1 MARSRKVR
9 NSSTLRLLVPYH
21 QHLYLELIPIPLGP
35 RYEQVIKDSLGLAA
49 YDALPIAHRPDNRSL
64 DRNLLAVLA
73 GLARRVP
80 DVEAF
85 RERLIRARENRPA
98 PDGFDMQNNSI
109 QEHDVVVALAAL
121 DQEELEPKRSLKS
134 ADAEESSL
142 GQSNDE
148 GSRRKKE
155 PLTTH
160 LSSGL
165 TSTGSVRQRK
175 KPRRSV
181 EASNPSLQE
190 HRLSRGSGHEVPSSN
205 NDMSSQTKTSSIR
218 KRKAALRSSS
228 PKMEG
233 VIYTQQEHNAFFKE
247 NMPKGQHYKQ
257 ANPRFIPDVLA
268 VDDFAA
274 LPYPIEVPHPTA
286 KNSYCEIKDAEEFK
300 EHLDWIRDLKKRSPA
315 KKIYGASSMTPTPM
329 NKTQF
334 HQQATESEVK
344 VAETEGLPTMSTTRS
359 RSLLVPVKQI
369 LSEEGELLNL
379 RPQLPSTNPHHDVL
393 NLMINLSV
401 ERFQGGL
408 SPVNE
413 EARRRARKSNV
424 AGREARAQ
432 VLMHSFVRHLE
443 VAVMRYKDGLK
454 DLDLIPSGVDSA
466 DLSLEGKSASAGDPA
481 PVENDDDEEEQDVEV
496 EDNEVEEA
504 NDNQPM
510 EDMQPDLR
518 THNPGVNPPSKI
530 PVSSSLSSLPPSPE
544 PSAKRARINHFAD
557 WDEVS
562 E

>member
-1 MARSRKVR
+1 
-9 NSSTLRLLVPYH
+9 VPYH

-35 RYEQVIKDSLGLAA
+35 RYEQVIKDNLGLDA
-49 YDALPIAHRPDNRSL
+49 YDALPIAYRPDNRSL

-73 GLARRVP
+73 GLARRVL

-85 RERLIRARENRPA
+85 RERLIRARKNRPA
-98 PDGFDMQNNSI
+98 LDGFDMQNNSI

-121 DQEELEPKRSLKS
+121 NQEELEPKRSLKS

-165 TSTGSVRQRK
+165 TSTGSVRQRE

-181 EASNPSLQE
+181 EASNPSLRE

-218 KRKAALRSSS
+218 KRKATLRSSS

-233 VIYTQQEHNAFFKE
+233 VISTQQEHNAFFKD
-247 NMPKGQHYKQ
+247 NMPEGQHYKQ

-268 VDDFAA
+268 VDGFAA

-286 KNSYCEIKDAEEFK
+286 KNSYCEIEDAEEFK

-315 KKIYGASSMTPTPM
+315 KKIYGASSMTPTLM
-329 NKTQF
+329 NQTQF
-334 HQQATESEVK
+334 HQQATKSEVK
-344 VAETEGLPTMSTTRS
+344 VAETEGSSTMSTTRS
-359 RSLLVPVKQI
+359 RSLLAPVKQI

-379 RPQLPSTNPHHDVL
+379 GPQPPSTNPHHDVL

-408 SPVNE
+408 SSVNE

-424 AGREARAQ
+424 AGREAHAQ

-443 VAVMRYKDGLK
+443 VAAMRYKDGLK

-466 DLSLEGKSASAGDPA
+466 DLSLELEGKSASAGDTG
-481 PVENDDDEEEQDVEV
+481 PVENDDDEEEQNVEV

-510 EDMQPDLR
+510 EDMQPDPR
-518 THNPGVNPPSKI
+518 THNPGVYPPSKV
-530 PVSSSLSSLPPSPE
+530 PVSSPLSSLPPSPE
-544 PSAKRARINHFAD
+544 PSAKPTRTNIFAD
-557 WDEVS
+557 WDEFS